1 MMSVLNQLSE
11 RPLLAKRRFTSIQNP
26 SYHWP
31 RPLLRGLPPS
41 HSPPRSQIA
50 DRRSLPRS
58 TPPRHRR
65 PTQSLSHVLDLLRD
79 ARWPRTRPRLA
90 RFPRTPSPPQ
100 RHLPPPHQLRRPP
113 THPHTFPPRR

>member
-41 HSPPRSQIA
+41 HSPPRSQIPH
-50 DRRSLPRS
+50 RRSLPRS

-65 PTQSLSHVLDLLRD
+65 PTQPLSHVLDLLP
-79 ARWPRTRPRLA
+79 APPCPPTRP
-90 RFPRTPSPPQ
+90 P
-100 RHLPPPHQLRRPP
+100 LPPFPLPP
-113 THPHTFPPRR
+113 TPP